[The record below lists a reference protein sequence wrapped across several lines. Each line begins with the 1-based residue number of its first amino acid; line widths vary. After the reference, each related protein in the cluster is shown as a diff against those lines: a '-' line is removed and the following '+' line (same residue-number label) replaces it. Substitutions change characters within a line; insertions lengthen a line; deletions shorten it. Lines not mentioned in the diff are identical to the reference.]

1 MRTTKVVSITLP
13 PSMLEDAQA
22 LARQENRTMSELM
35 REALRRYQRER
46 EWEVL
51 RSYGKISSE
60 MNDLRDEEDVVN
72 LVRRVR
78 HEMAQEETAGKA
90 ATAPGN
96 S

>member
-1 MRTTKVVSITLP
+1 MRTTKNVSITMP
-13 PSMLEDAQA
+13 IAMVKDAA
-22 LARQENRTMSELM
+22 RLAKRENRTMSELM

-78 HEMAQEETAGKA
+78 HEMAQEETSGKA